1 MSEGN
6 LYSPPKADVSD
17 LVGAAGGYQDINLFS
32 AKGRLSRL
40 QFLSYGFAINLAGG
54 FAIGIVSAILAFIF
68 PPLALVAT
76 GIGYVAL
83 IVVQVMLLIQRSH
96 DMNWSGWM
104 SLLAII
110 PLVGLI
116 WVFKPG
122 TQGAN
127 DYGLPPPPNS
137 TFVKV
142 MFWIAVGLFALGMI
156 MFAVMGRALLMLG
169 SGSWN

>member
-40 QFLSYGFAINLAGG
+40 QFLSYGAAFNFAASIAMAIVGG
-54 FAIGIVSAILAFIF
+54 ILGWIFAPLGMIAVGIA
-68 PPLALVAT
+68 
-76 GIGYVAL
+76 YVA
-83 IVVQVMLLIQRSH
+83 IFVVYVMLAIQRSH
-96 DMNWSGWM
+96 DMNWTGWTVI
-104 SLLAII
+104 LAFI

-116 WVFKPG
+116 WLIKAG

-142 MFWIAVGLFALGMI
+142 VAWILLGLFVLSVI
-156 MFAVMGRALLMLG
+156 MFAVMGSMMGALFMQGL
-169 SGSWN
+169 